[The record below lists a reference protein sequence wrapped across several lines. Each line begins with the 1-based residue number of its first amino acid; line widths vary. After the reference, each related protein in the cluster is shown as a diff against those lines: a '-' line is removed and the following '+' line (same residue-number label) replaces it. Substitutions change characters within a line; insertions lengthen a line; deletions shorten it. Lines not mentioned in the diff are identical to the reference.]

1 MNPAS
6 LREICVAAAE
16 AGARVLRDLRD
27 RPRDV
32 RFKGRTDL
40 VTDAD
45 KAAEEAVLRILRE
58 RAPGTKVLAEE
69 SGAQGEGDIC
79 FVVDPLDGTTNY
91 AHGIPIFACTVG
103 AEENGV
109 VVAGCTVD
117 PMRGETFVAGGGLG
131 AEVRTETGSRPLRVS
146 AAAELVEAVLC
157 TGFPYGDR
165 DKLPRMIAAFGKFT
179 ELARGSRRLGSA
191 AIDLAWV
198 AAGRLDGFWEMGLR
212 PWDVAAGQLLVEEAG
227 GRVTRFDGSSHQL
240 AGGEIVAAP
249 PALHSKKT
257 LTLRSCSSALSRSAC
272 PCARYWSAGV
282 GLVSAVASCF
292 GCTCARVLS
301 GVGWLVE
308 QATRPARPTVTRC
321 PVISDSFMQYLQS
334 LD

>member
-1 MNPAS
+1 MNPAA
-6 LREICVAAAE
+6 LRDICIVAAE

-117 PMRGETFVAGGGLG
+117 PMRGETFVAGRGFG

-165 DKLPRMIAAFGKFT
+165 DMLPRMIAAFGKFT

-198 AAGRLDGFWEMGLR
+198 AAGRLDGFWELGLK

-227 GRVTRFDGSSHQL
+227 GVVTRFDGSLHRL

-249 PALHSKKT
+249 PALHPKM
-257 LTLRSCSSALSRSAC
+257 
-272 PCARYWSAGV
+272 V
-282 GLVSAVASCF
+282 Q
-292 GCTCARVLS
+292 VLS
-301 GVGWLVE
+301 
-308 QATRPARPTVTRC
+308 ASR
-321 PVISDSFMQYLQS
+321 
-334 LD
+334 

>member
-6 LREICVAAAE
+6 LREICIA
-16 AGARVLRDLRD
+16 AGAAGACGLRAVRDLA
-27 RPRDV
+27 RDV

-58 RAPGTKVLAEE
+58 RAPRTKVLAEE

-117 PMRGETFVAGGGLG
+117 PMRRETFVAGRGLG

-146 AAAELVEAVLC
+146 AAAA
-157 TGFPYGDR
+157 
-165 DKLPRMIAAFGKFT
+165 
-179 ELARGSRRLGSA
+179 
-191 AIDLAWV
+191 
-198 AAGRLDGFWEMGLR
+198 
-212 PWDVAAGQLLVEEAG
+212 
-227 GRVTRFDGSSHQL
+227 
-240 AGGEIVAAP
+240 
-249 PALHSKKT
+249 PALHPKM
-257 LTLRSCSSALSRSAC
+257 
-272 PCARYWSAGV
+272 V
-282 GLVSAVASCF
+282 Q
-292 GCTCARVLS
+292 VLS
-301 GVGWLVE
+301 
-308 QATRPARPTVTRC
+308 ASR
-321 PVISDSFMQYLQS
+321 
-334 LD
+334 